1 LAEVLNGKIVLYSR
15 IMGVLRKGSRALGR
29 LSARPS
35 ELGVLVGYNGLAQI
49 APILVSFA
57 LTPLLL
63 ERLGLD
69 RFGIWS
75 LALVILSTLTLLDGG
90 ISASLARFF
99 AIDAAHQDRVNSGRL
114 LTGSLLLF
122 ILLGLV
128 MSALAYP
135 LAPRFVD
142 LLNVPAELE
151 GEAVSLLRWLPVLAA
166 LTLMAYSAAALLQ
179 GNGQFRAL
187 AASTVASSG
196 VFAVAVVV
204 LVKPGGPL
212 SALIVATAL
221 RYTVLMAASLLLAAR
236 NLSIGRPLLPSRA
249 MQRELWR
256 YASRMQ
262 LSAATGFVNVQLD
275 AIVIAAV
282 LPVKYVGLYSIGMQA
297 ASAVRSVPLYVFSP
311 VLTRLTTTFRRQGR
325 EGARAEFGRFERRW
339 LPDVLAYGVI
349 AVASIGFAVPVWLG
363 DDYVL
368 SGVTA
373 AVLLTGYMVHVGLT
387 GMRTC
392 YARAVGRPG
401 LETRYSL
408 VWTFTNAAVTVP
420 MALLAGLV
428 GVVTATAA
436 TGIIASVYFVE
447 LCRRRERLPVIVPG
461 RRWWA
466 LAAAGAAVT
475 VAGELVIVQTNFHGF
490 LALFLAGVPAILGL
504 LVVAASRRQVLA
516 VRLAS

>member
-1 LAEVLNGKIVLYSR
+1 MAARG
-15 IMGVLRKGSRALGR
+15 KGSRTLGR
-29 LSARPS
+29 LPARPS
-35 ELGVLVGYNGLAQI
+35 ELAARVGYNGLAQV
-49 APILVSFA
+49 APILVSLA

-63 ERLGLD
+63 DRLGLD
-69 RFGIWS
+69 RFGVWS

-99 AIDAAHQDRVNSGRL
+99 ALNAARHDRANTGQL
-114 LTGSLLLF
+114 LMGSMLLF
-122 ILLGLV
+122 VLLGLV
-128 MSALAYP
+128 ISALAYP
-135 LAPRFVD
+135 LAPSLVG
-142 LLNVPAELE
+142 LLDMPANLE
-151 GEAVSLLRWLPVLAA
+151 GEAVSVLRWLPVLAA
-166 LTLMAYSAAALLQ
+166 LTLIAYSAAALLQ
-179 GNGQFRAL
+179 GNGQFRSL
-187 AASTVASSG
+187 AATTVTSSA

-204 LVKPGGPL
+204 LVEPGGNL
-212 SALIVATAL
+212 DALIVATAL
-221 RYTVLMAASLLLAAR
+221 RYAVLTVGNLLLGAR
-236 NLSIGRPLLPSRA
+236 NLSIRRPLLPSRA

-275 AIVIAAV
+275 ALVIAAV

-297 ASAVRSVPLYVFSP
+297 ASAVRSIPLYVFSP

-325 EGARAEFGRFERRW
+325 EAAGGEFARFERRW
-339 LPDVLAYGVI
+339 LPDVLAFGVI
-349 AVASIGFAVPVWLG
+349 AVAAIGFAVPIWLG
-363 DDYVL
+363 DGYGL

-392 YARAVGRPG
+392 YVRAVGRPG

-408 VWTFTNAAVTVP
+408 VWTIANAAVTIP

-447 LCRRRERLPVIVPG
+447 LCRRREGLPVIAPG
-461 RRWWA
+461 GRWWA
-466 LAAAGAAVT
+466 FVVAGATVT
-475 VAGELVIVQTNFHGF
+475 VAGELAIVQTDLHGF
-490 LALFLAGVPAILGL
+490 LALVLAGVPALLGL
-504 LVVAASRRQVLA
+504 LVVALSRRQVLA